1 MAAPYPVN
9 EEVGP
14 KAAVC
19 EEVETRPSKLGV
31 CEEVETRK
39 LGMSKPLDLSAFSWL
54 QWSPP
59 ADSKCGQTLSRCFP
73 GALPGPAVVARTK
86 LLEKMYGMTPENTIY
101 GQSICPDEINNE
113 KGDLVTLMADHWGE
127 CFPMG
132 GIGGAPFVGKTGFA
146 AFSHHVPD
154 DGHVLI
160 LFGPHVGVREPRKWS
175 GPVVDSRLA
184 DAALRQV
191 S

>member
-1 MAAPYPVN
+1 
-9 EEVGP
+9 
-14 KAAVC
+14 
-19 EEVETRPSKLGV
+19 
-31 CEEVETRK
+31 
-39 LGMSKPLDLSAFSWL
+39 
-54 QWSPP
+54 
-59 ADSKCGQTLSRCFP
+59 
-73 GALPGPAVVARTK
+73 
-86 LLEKMYGMTPENTIY
+86 
-101 GQSICPDEINNE
+101 
-113 KGDLVTLMADHWGE
+113 
-127 CFPMG
+127 MG

-191 S
+191 SEAGVVGKYCRKGQSCDSSACGAVLSAYCQDRGAQT